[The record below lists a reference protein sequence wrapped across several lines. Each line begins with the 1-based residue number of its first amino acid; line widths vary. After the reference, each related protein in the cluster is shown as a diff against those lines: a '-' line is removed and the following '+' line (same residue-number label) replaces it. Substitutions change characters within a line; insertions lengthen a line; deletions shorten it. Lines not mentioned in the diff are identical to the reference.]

1 MNRGGNA
8 LNFENTLKQDN
19 SQKEFA
25 VSNCGFFIA
34 ENSAHTMN
42 GKNAAYLLVYLH
54 KGRVRIPMP
63 DGKSQTVHGG
73 TVIIFKPCDTPKLS
87 YLSDPINERYYV
99 YFEGVSVERC
109 LEKLKLADKRYYEVG
124 DLSSQIKNFHKIIED
139 YRYHSFDDD
148 IYRTT
153 YFLNILTAIS
163 NIVNPTQK
171 NYYPEIYK
179 QILYDI
185 EKHYFEKIT
194 LSSLTNKFS
203 ISISTLR
210 RYFKKYADTSPME
223 YINDLRLEK
232 AKFMLIESDMQI
244 SEISYSVG
252 FDDALYFSK
261 FFKNKMG
268 LSPKSFRKKYQFPH
282 DFTKK

>member
-25 VSNCGFFIA
+25 VSNCGFFVA
-34 ENSAHTMN
+34 ENSAHTMTA
-42 GKNAAYLLVYLH
+42 KNAGYLLIYLH
-54 KGRVRIPMP
+54 KGRVRVPMK
-63 DGKSQTVHGG
+63 DGKIQTLHGG
-73 TVIIFKPCDTPKLS
+73 SVIIFNPTEAPKLS

-99 YFEGVSVERC
+99 YFEGTSTEKC

-124 DLSSQIKNFHKIIED
+124 DLSSQIKNFHKIMDD
-139 YRYHSFDDD
+139 YKYHSFDDD

-153 YFLNILTAIS
+153 YLLNILTAIS
-163 NIVNPTQK
+163 NVVNPTQK
-171 NYYPEIYK
+171 SYYPEMYK

-203 ISISTLR
+203 ISVSTLR

-261 FFKNKMG
+261 FFKNKTG
-268 LSPKSFRKKYQFPH
+268 LSPKEFRKKHQSIHSFA
-282 DFTKK
+282 